1 MSDRRKIEDLCN
13 WILKGDLVRINGE
26 DAPAT
31 YRHFER
37 DAEDDEAVLQIA
49 CHALDGSE
57 LHLFSRQ
64 DLLSGSFDENG
75 DFCAKDWR
83 GRKSVVEVLK
93 VTPDRFPQ
101 QDAWLVEAPVVSAAE
116 NKLDKDKIMA
126 ALKPFAAI
134 FGTDVCSPNPDEISV
149 ADEWYRNGES
159 VLKVYDFMQAS
170 SFYLARNYELMDNF
184 LTVAAAALYPFA
196 GITASASWNE
206 DQPDD
211 AIWWQH
217 DGHILKVGDFRRAR
231 DVIQEV
237 FKPTPQ
243 VGGFKP

>member
-26 DAPAT
+26 DGPAT
-31 YRHFER
+31 FRHFEM
-37 DAEDDEAVLQIA
+37 DAEGEDAVLEIS
-49 CHALDGSE
+49 CRRLDGSE
-57 LHLFSRQ
+57 HHLFSRQ

-75 DFCAKDWR
+75 DFCAKDWM
-83 GRKSVVEVLK
+83 GRKCVVEVLT

-101 QDAWLVEAPVVSAAE
+101 RDVWSANEPVASSDAS
-116 NKLDKDKIMA
+116 KLDKEKIMA

-134 FGTDVCSPNPDEISV
+134 FGTDVCSPDPDEISV
-149 ADEWYRNGES
+149 ADEWYRNGDS

-196 GITASASWNE
+196 GITTSASWNE
-206 DQPDD
+206 DQSDD

-231 DVIQEV
+231 AVIEEV
-237 FKPTPQ
+237 FKPTPE
-243 VGGFKP
+243 VRGFKP